1 MQRKQHRYETGSKDK
16 RCVGPKIKQKQRCE
30 WENYVLPKTAGKAG
44 EESVP
49 HHLQTKDEGVRDTP
63 SQITPI
69 EAEYGRQG
77 TCMHT

>member
-1 MQRKQHRYETGSKDK
+1 
-16 RCVGPKIKQKQRCE
+16 
-30 WENYVLPKTAGKAG
+30 VLPKTAGKAG